1 MDAAPPVQTFIRR
14 SADLGG
20 RIGPIALASAAGG
33 FLVWLLALNRVPSL
47 GTAGWVLGVL
57 GVILGL
63 VAALAGAVGLLSEE
77 RRRAR
82 TGLATGALAVLIP
95 TLLALVVLVA
105 LSAGWDQN

>member
-1 MDAAPPVQTFIRR
+1 MDAPYVHTFIRR

-20 RIGPIALASAAGG
+20 RVGPIALGTASGG

-47 GTAGWVLGVL
+47 GTVGWVLGVL
-57 GVILGL
+57 GVLLGL
-63 VAALAGAVGLLSEE
+63 VAALAGAVGLLSDE

-82 TGLATGALAVLIP
+82 TGLATGALAILIP

-105 LSAGWDQN
+105 LSAGWQS